1 MKKNFNIDRDSIP
14 LEEQKIIFNKPA
26 EEISSEFKNLEK
38 NINLDNL
45 ICKYKTEKISSRE
58 FRDYQNPIK
67 LSKDLTN
74 GNINPKEV
82 LKDQTNFESDLGKIK
97 KGNKKS
103 KSKDQIRVIR
113 HIENFSDLREKIID
127 SFRDNISFAIR
138 G

>member
-1 MKKNFNIDRDSIP
+1 MSLPKKYLLNLRI
-14 LEEQKIIFNKPA
+14 LKKKINP
-26 EEISSEFKNLEK
+26 
-38 NINLDNL
+38 DNL

-58 FRDYQNPIK
+58 FRDCQNPIK

-113 HIENFSDLREKIID
+113 NVENFSDLREKIID
-127 SFRDNISFAIR
+127 SFRDNSLLLSEAKYKAK
-138 G
+138 